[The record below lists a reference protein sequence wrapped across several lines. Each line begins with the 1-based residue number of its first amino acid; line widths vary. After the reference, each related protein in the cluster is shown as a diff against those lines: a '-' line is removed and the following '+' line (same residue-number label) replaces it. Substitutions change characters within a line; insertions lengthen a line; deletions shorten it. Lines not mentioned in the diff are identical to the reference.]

1 MTILERAGDFYAA
14 LVAERKP
21 ADASVLLFRQY
32 LVQHFQQAG
41 MQVAD
46 KVDRAR
52 RDGNHIQPSG
62 ITEKV
67 KQEGKT
73 SEPSFAEGHTPST
86 KSLPNKGKGFRN
98 FEHPAE
104 GTGKPK
110 APLGGRDM
118 LGKIRGRFQD
128 HPAGQQDDQNIADT
142 LDTSQEKKPTKA
154 ATTTKGT
161 QKAVDV
167 AVEAKALTPA
177 EQEEI
182 AQMQPSVI
190 IKHYNKETIVLFL
203 ESNGVKFSE
212 TASHRQLAATLSGH
226 LKRKA

>member
-1 MTILERAGDFYAA
+1 MTLLDRAGDLYAA
-14 LVAERKP
+14 LVLERKP
-21 ADASVLLFRQY
+21 HDPAVLQFRTF
-32 LVQHFQQAG
+32 LVQQFQQAG
-41 MQVAD
+41 MLVAD

-67 KQEGKT
+67 KQDGKT

-110 APLGGRDM
+110 APLGGREM

-128 HPAGQQDDQNIADT
+128 HPAGQEDQNIADT
-142 LDTSQEKKPTKA
+142 LDTSQAKKPTKA

-161 QKAVDV
+161 QKEGDV